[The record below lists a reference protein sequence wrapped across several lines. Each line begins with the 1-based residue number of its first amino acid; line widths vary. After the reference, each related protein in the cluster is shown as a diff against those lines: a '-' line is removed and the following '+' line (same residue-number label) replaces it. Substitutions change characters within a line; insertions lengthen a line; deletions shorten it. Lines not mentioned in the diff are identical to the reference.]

1 MPPDERPIPRYI
13 AEPPQEALPYGRWA
27 ETLAGHFLEAVR
39 RIETDEDL
47 GEPGAVNWFPDR
59 TWGGRTYMPA
69 TAPTS
74 NGYELFGYVSFTR
87 EHEGAE
93 ATDFAA
99 LADWTDE
106 TAEANPD
113 WQLDLSDQ
121 ELATWRGTQGRRGDI
136 TLVWGVALTS
146 NGVVATAELG
156 PTSTDQCAIIE
167 DRFTLVSLDNYTGDY
182 IEIKLWG
189 AGGGEVA
196 AESLYEE
203 DAEDE

>member
-13 AEPPQEALPYGRWA
+13 AEPAQEALPYGRWA
-27 ETLAGHFLEAVR
+27 ETLASHFRTAVD

-47 GEPGAVNWFPDR
+47 GSPGEVNWFPDR
-59 TWGGRTYMPA
+59 TWGGRTYIPA
-69 TAPTS
+69 TAPTT
-74 NGYELFGYVSFTR
+74 NGFELFGFVSFTR

-99 LADWTDE
+99 FADWTDE

-121 ELATWRGTQGRRGDI
+121 ELATWRGTQGRRGDV
-136 TLVWGVALTS
+136 TLVWGVALTA

-156 PTSTDQCAIIE
+156 PTTTDQCAIIE
-167 DRFTLVSLDNYTGDY
+167 DRFTLISLDNYTGDF

-203 DAEDE
+203 E

>member
-1 MPPDERPIPRYI
+1 MPPDERPIPRFI

-27 ETLAGHFLEAVR
+27 ETLSEHFLEACR
-39 RIETDEDL
+39 RIETEEDL
-47 GEPGAVNWFPDR
+47 GDPGEVTWFPDR
-59 TWGGRTYMPA
+59 TFSGRTYLPA

-87 EHEGAE
+87 EHEGAG
-93 ATDFAA
+93 ASDFAA

-113 WQLDLSDQ
+113 WKLDLSDQ
-121 ELATWRGTQGRRGDI
+121 ELATWRGPQSRRGEI
-136 TLVWGVALTS
+136 TLVWGVALTH

-156 PTSTDQCAIIE
+156 PTTTDQCAIVE
-167 DRFTLVSLDNYTGDY
+167 DRFTLVSLDNYTGDF

-203 DAEDE
+203 E

>member
-1 MPPDERPIPRYI
+1 MPPDERPIPRFI

-27 ETLAGHFLEAVR
+27 DTLSSHFLEAVR
-39 RIETDEDL
+39 RIETEEDL
-47 GEPGAVNWFPDR
+47 GEPGDVVWFPDR

-87 EHEGAE
+87 EHEGAQAE
-93 ATDFAA
+93 DFAA

-113 WQLDLSDQ
+113 WVLDLSDQ
-121 ELATWRGTQGRRGDI
+121 ELAVWRGTQGRRGEI
-136 TLVWGVALTS
+136 TLVWGVALTA

-156 PTSTDQCAIIE
+156 PTTTDQCAIID
-167 DRFTLVSLDNYTGDY
+167 DRFTLVSLDNYTGDF
-182 IEIKLWG
+182 IEIKLFG

-196 AESLYEE
+196 AESLYE
-203 DAEDE
+203 DEE

>member
-1 MPPDERPIPRYI
+1 MPPDERPIPRFI
-13 AEPPQEALPYGRWA
+13 AEPPQEALAYGRWA
-27 ETLAGHFLEAVR
+27 ETLAVHVLEACR

-47 GEPGAVNWFPDR
+47 GEPGEVSWFPDR

-87 EHEGAE
+87 EHEGAQ

-113 WQLDLSDQ
+113 WKLDLSDQ
-121 ELATWRGTQGRRGDI
+121 ELAVWRGAQGRRGEI
-136 TLVWGVALTS
+136 TLVWGVALTA

-156 PTSTDQCAIIE
+156 PTTTDQCAIIE

-196 AESLYEE
+196 SESLYADDDEE
-203 DAEDE
+203 

>member
-1 MPPDERPIPRYI
+1 MPPDERPIPRFI
-13 AEPPQEALPYGRWA
+13 AEPPQEAIAYGRWA
-27 ETLAGHFLEAVR
+27 EMLGEHFLEASR
-39 RIETDEDL
+39 RIETEEDL
-47 GEPGAVNWFPDR
+47 GEPGEITWFPDR

-87 EHEGAE
+87 EHEGAPAE
-93 ATDFAA
+93 DYAA

-106 TAEANPD
+106 TAEAHPE
-113 WQLDLSDQ
+113 WKLDLSDQ
-121 ELATWRGTQGRRGDI
+121 ELAVWRGAQGRRGEI
-136 TLVWGVALTS
+136 TLVWGVALTA
-146 NGVVATAELG
+146 NGVVATSELG
-156 PTSTDQCAIIE
+156 PTTTDQCAIIE

-196 AESLYEE
+196 AESLYADDDEE
-203 DAEDE
+203 